1 MTVESDSS
9 FPLKCKSCT
18 NEARDILH
26 HSVCL
31 SGYKC
36 VCLVHCVLS
45 ATVEADG
52 SYVCLAWVTR
62 HIYYSSSTQKKCFVL
77 RPNIKHTHTCLW
89 PHMFAQKPHKHI
101 LLHKHNSW
109 SGHASNNILHTD
121 KWLLILTKT
130 NEGDQNLP
138 YSSSDYL
145 VYWDKSCV
153 GSVSPAL
160 CTVAS

>member
-77 RPNIKHTHTCLW
+77 RPNIKHTHT
-89 PHMFAQKPHKHI
+89 HMLVTSYVCTETTQAHTPAQTQLMERPCKQQHFTYRQMTADTYK
-101 LLHKHNSW
+101 
-109 SGHASNNILHTD
+109 D
-121 KWLLILTKT
+121 KWGRPK
-130 NEGDQNLP
+130 
-138 YSSSDYL
+138 
-145 VYWDKSCV
+145 
-153 GSVSPAL
+153 PAL
-160 CTVAS
+160 QQQWLSRLLR

>member
-77 RPNIKHTHTCLW
+77 RPNIKHTHTHACDLICL
-89 PHMFAQKPHKHI
+89 HR
-101 LLHKHNSW
+101 N
-109 SGHASNNILHTD
+109 HTSTYSCTNTTHGAAMQATTFYIQTND
-121 KWLLILTKT
+121 CWYLQRQMRETKT
-130 NEGDQNLP
+130 CP
-138 YSSSDYL
+138 TAAVIISSTEI
-145 VYWDKSCV
+145 K
-153 GSVSPAL
+153 A
-160 CTVAS
+160 A